1 MDADMRNV
9 LDQVASSTRLMAFS
23 QRKAI
28 EKDAGENSKL
38 KSLETLQIL
47 HFLSTFNK
55 KSVSP
60 AYFQVDRD
68 LRQTLEMALGL
79 PDGSTLESYYG
90 EALGPDVAFIRDLR
104 ALAGQRKDSTPKEIL
119 HLYCMKDKSTLDR
132 TALMTML
139 SSCKQAFI
147 LNPDNFDE
155 FSPGECKECVVANIY
170 PLSFRR
176 TIEAFNSRYM
186 NPAYSFNALVN
197 LIVQEFD
204 LELSAINRLKS
215 QGIGGFAH
223 VAVDNDFF
231 GLSVTN
237 PSVDK
242 TVGPATSTSTN
253 MTCFNCGKK
262 GHPAQACTII
272 CKFHKKQCAD
282 KMVCF
287 RENRSA
293 KQKAA
298 KELAKANLA
307 VVDVKVSTAH
317 NSNLAANNYFTVS
330 SPRMIEVEEKIG
342 LIDTGC
348 NALCLT
354 RESQFDSVIKTNNSS
369 ISVADGKS
377 VSIQGSGL
385 ICQKPAQLVK
395 DFKTGLIPTSAFT
408 DNFWV

>member
-1 MDADMRNV
+1 MNSFWSNVSPLRFFQSAGPVTRDDDQATTDGVPGDVRVEPSAPAYESRFENSAESTPASFLYSGGSSKQIKRSFKTGSPTSPVDKALDSEYLAERLKHLQILEQIEDKEQEIIKKRSLRLSQLQNTSAPPMDADMRNV

-28 EKDAGENSKL
+28 EKDTGENSKL

-104 ALAGQRKDSTPKEIL
+104 ALAGQRKDSTPKKIL
-119 HLYCMKDKSTLDR
+119 RLYCMKDKSTLDR

-176 TIEAFNSRYM
+176 TIEAFSSRYM
-186 NPAYSFNALVN
+186 NPAY
-197 LIVQEFD
+197 
-204 LELSAINRLKS
+204 
-215 QGIGGFAH
+215 
-223 VAVDNDFF
+223 
-231 GLSVTN
+231 
-237 PSVDK
+237 
-242 TVGPATSTSTN
+242 
-253 MTCFNCGKK
+253 
-262 GHPAQACTII
+262 
-272 CKFHKKQCAD
+272 
-282 KMVCF
+282 
-287 RENRSA
+287 
-293 KQKAA
+293 
-298 KELAKANLA
+298 
-307 VVDVKVSTAH
+307 
-317 NSNLAANNYFTVS
+317 
-330 SPRMIEVEEKIG
+330 
-342 LIDTGC
+342 
-348 NALCLT
+348 
-354 RESQFDSVIKTNNSS
+354 
-369 ISVADGKS
+369 
-377 VSIQGSGL
+377 
-385 ICQKPAQLVK
+385 
-395 DFKTGLIPTSAFT
+395 
-408 DNFWV
+408 